1 MKIKRDFV
9 YEMEQ
14 QNRQRILYLGENQQ
28 LEYAQIKRNDE
39 EKRAISIE
47 EGKVIETFENS
58 QGNQFYYF
66 IIDTIKYE

>member
-66 IIDTIKYE
+66 IIDTKS